1 MGVRRCGASGREALV
16 EDLAKGA
23 PMLHNR
29 TKDPVSWR
37 EKRSLSPI
45 GHQNRLETAQ
55 EGVLGQTNQEATL
68 KLPGNRKLPD
78 PTKTPEGTV
87 RRRNPILHL
96 HPRPSIQGDPRP
108 KIRKG

>member
-1 MGVRRCGASGREALV
+1 MEPWTSDKCIPEEGELAATAARLCKEYLMGVRRCGASGREALV

-45 GHQNRLETAQ
+45 GHQHRLETAQ

-68 KLPGNRKLPD
+68 KA
-78 PTKTPEGTV
+78 
-87 RRRNPILHL
+87 
-96 HPRPSIQGDPRP
+96 
-108 KIRKG
+108 